1 LEEGLKK
8 SPLFERLLKL
18 QERRKKLE
26 FEIRTEEMKRDL
38 DPLSMEESD
47 MQKYLRK
54 RGIEDLKSR
63 DER

>member
-1 LEEGLKK
+1 MEEGLKK

-47 MQKYLRK
+47 MLKSLRK
-54 RGIEDLKSR
+54 RGIEGLKSR
-63 DER
+63 DKK

>member
-8 SPLFERLLKL
+8 SPLVERLLKL

-26 FEIRTEEMKRDL
+26 FKIRTEEMKRDL

-47 MQKYLRK
+47 MLKSLRK

>member
-8 SPLFERLLKL
+8 SPLVERLLEL

-26 FEIRTEEMKRDL
+26 FEIRTEKIKRDL

>member
-1 LEEGLKK
+1 MEEGLKK
-8 SPLFERLLKL
+8 SPLVERLLKL

-26 FEIRTEEMKRDL
+26 FEIRTEKIKRDL